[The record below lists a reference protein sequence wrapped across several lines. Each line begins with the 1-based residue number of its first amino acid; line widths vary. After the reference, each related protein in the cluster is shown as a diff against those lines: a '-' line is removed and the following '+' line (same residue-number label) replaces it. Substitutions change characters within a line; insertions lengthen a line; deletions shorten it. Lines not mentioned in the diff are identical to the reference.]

1 MSETIAASSRSSSE
15 AVFAEKQIQTV
26 SITGSS
32 SFEKIVSACTGAVI
46 TMSFMNP
53 LDVVKTRLQETSKNG
68 NKPYTGTIDALSK
81 IFKNEGIFALW
92 RGLTPGLVMA
102 LPSTAIY
109 FVGYDYIRDRTRNSQ
124 FANTALDNYSPLW
137 AGGLARTM
145 AALVVSPLELFRTRM
160 QSAEGINGFSDV
172 WRGVSRMVQKEG
184 PQALWRGLLPTM
196 LRDVP
201 FSGIYWMGY
210 EKIKHRLH
218 THHGLSHF
226 QTSFIAGASSG
237 MIAAIITT
245 PFDVV
250 KTQRQVSSDAE
261 EARLGRILRNILQ
274 KDGTSGFFRGVVPRV
289 VKVAPACAIMI
300 SSYEMG
306 KHFFANRKSQQN
318 TSP

>member
-1 MSETIAASSRSSSE
+1 
-15 AVFAEKQIQTV
+15 
-26 SITGSS
+26 
-32 SFEKIVSACTGAVI
+32 
-46 TMSFMNP
+46 
-53 LDVVKTRLQETSKNG
+53 
-68 NKPYTGTIDALSK
+68 
-81 IFKNEGIFALW
+81 
-92 RGLTPGLVMA
+92 
-102 LPSTAIY
+102 
-109 FVGYDYIRDRTRNSQ
+109 
-124 FANTALDNYSPLW
+124 
-137 AGGLARTM
+137 
-145 AALVVSPLELFRTRM
+145 
-160 QSAEGINGFSDV
+160 
-172 WRGVSRMVQKEG
+172 MVQKEG

>member
-1 MSETIAASSRSSSE
+1 MNEMSSSKVE
-15 AVFAEKQIQTV
+15 MTMDHLENATPKI
-26 SITGSS
+26 SINNTSS
-32 SFEKIVSACTGAVI
+32 SFEKVVSACTGAVI

-53 LDVVKTRLQETSKNG
+53 LDVVKTRLQESSKNG
-68 NKPYTGTIDALSK
+68 TNQYKGTIDGLSK
-81 IFKNEGIFALW
+81 ILKNEGIFALW
-92 RGLTPGLVMA
+92 RGLLPGLVMA

-109 FVGYDYIRDRTRNSQ
+109 FVGYDYIRDSTRESRY
-124 FANTALDNYSPLW
+124 ANTALDNYSPLW

-145 AALVVSPLELFRTRM
+145 SALVVSPLELFRTRM
-160 QSAEGINGFSDV
+160 QSAEGINGFGDV
-172 WRGVSRMVQKEG
+172 WKGVSRMVQIEG
-184 PQALWRGLLPTM
+184 PRALWRGLLPTM

-210 EKIKHRLH
+210 ERIKHRLSERNN
-218 THHGLSHF
+218 LSHF

-250 KTQRQVSSDAE
+250 KTRRQVSSDAR
-261 EARLGRILRNILQ
+261 EARVGYILKSIMA
-274 KDGTSGFFRGVVPRV
+274 KDGASGFFRGVVPRA

-306 KHFFANRKSQQN
+306 KHFFSNRKNQLE
-318 TSP
+318 

>member
-1 MSETIAASSRSSSE
+1 MSETIAATSSRNQPE
-15 AVFAEKQIQTV
+15 AVFVEKQIHAS

-32 SFEKIVSACTGAVI
+32 SFEKIVSACTGAII

-53 LDVVKTRLQETSKNG
+53 LDVVKTRLQEASKG
-68 NKPYTGTIDALSK
+68 GSKQYTGTVDALSK

-92 RGLTPGLVMA
+92 RGLTPGLAMA

-109 FVGYDYIRDRTRNSQ
+109 FVGYDYIRDHTRTSQ

-160 QSAEGINGFSDV
+160 QSAEGVNGFPDV

-210 EKIKHRLH
+210 EKIKHRLQ

-237 MIAAIITT
+237 MFAAIITT

-261 EARLGRILRNILQ
+261 EARLGRILSNILQ
-274 KDGTSGFFRGVVPRV
+274 RDGAAGFFRGVVPRV

-306 KHFFANRKSQQN
+306 KHFFANRKSEQ
-318 TSP
+318 S

>member
-1 MSETIAASSRSSSE
+1 MATTPSVESSLNPVEQPALKVALS
-15 AVFAEKQIQTV
+15 
-26 SITGSS
+26 TGSS
-32 SFEKIVSACTGAVI
+32 SFEKVVSACTGAVI

-53 LDVVKTRLQETSKNG
+53 LDVVKTRLQETSTNG
-68 NKPYTGTIDALSK
+68 TRHYTGTIDGLSK

-92 RGLTPGLVMA
+92 RGLLPGLVMA

-109 FVGYDYIRDRTRNSQ
+109 FVGYDYIRDQTRLSHY
-124 FANTALDNYSPLW
+124 ANTALDTYSPLW

-145 AALVVSPLELFRTRM
+145 SALVVSPLELFRTRM

-172 WRGVSRMVQKEG
+172 WKGVSRMVQREG

-210 EKIKHRLH
+210 EKIKHNLEQRQDL
-218 THHGLSHF
+218 THF
-226 QTSFIAGASSG
+226 QTSFISGASSG

-250 KTQRQVSSDAE
+250 KTRRQVSCDAE
-261 EARLGRILRNILQ
+261 GNL
-274 KDGTSGFFRGVVPRV
+274 
-289 VKVAPACAIMI
+289 
-300 SSYEMG
+300 
-306 KHFFANRKSQQN
+306 
-318 TSP
+318 